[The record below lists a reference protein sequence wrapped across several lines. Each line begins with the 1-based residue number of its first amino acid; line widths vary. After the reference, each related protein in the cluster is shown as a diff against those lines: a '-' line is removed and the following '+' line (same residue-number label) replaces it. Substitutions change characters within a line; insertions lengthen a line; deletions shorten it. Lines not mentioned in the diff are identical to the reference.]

1 MIITCGT
8 EDNPDTFQLTIHENR
23 SIGIMLSSG
32 ADSAILL
39 YLMCLELIET
49 GRSVEEI
56 KYIFTVPKT
65 DGAEL
70 HSAGI
75 VNWINEKLDINLPQP
90 IIFGAENV
98 QDLHHSMQ
106 IAASGQAIFEK
117 YDPTFMDLFLF
128 LADQRPVP
136 QPWPFDST
144 IAVSPFRVT
153 GNPYPET
160 ISLPFNDLYKTHT
173 IDLHFMF
180 NTEPLL
186 ELSHS
191 CTQLDAGRCNK
202 CYHCHERQWAFD
214 QLGKIDPGTN

>member
-1 MIITCGT
+1 MIITCGA
-8 EDNPDTFQLTIHENR
+8 EDNPDTFQLTIPENR

-39 YLMCLELIET
+39 YLMCLELMQT
-49 GRSVEEI
+49 ARSINEI
-56 KYIFTVPKT
+56 KYIFTIPRA
-65 DGAEL
+65 DGPEKY
-70 HSAGI
+70 SASI
-75 VNWINEKLDINLPQP
+75 VNWINEKLNINLPQP

-98 QDLHHSMQ
+98 QELHHSVQ
-106 IAASGQAIFEK
+106 VSDSVGAIFKK
-117 YDPTFMDLFLF
+117 YDPTHKDLFIF
-128 LADQRPVP
+128 LADQQPVP

-144 IAVSPFRVT
+144 HATNPFRVT
-153 GNPYPET
+153 ENPYPNV
-160 ISLPFNDLYKTHT
+160 IGLPFNHLYKTHT

-191 CTQLDAGRCNK
+191 CTTNTVGRCNV
-202 CYHCHERQWAFD
+202 CYNCNERQWAFD

>member
-1 MIITCGT
+1 MIITCGP
-8 EDNPDTFQLTIHENR
+8 EESPDTFQLTIPENK

-39 YLMCLELIET
+39 YLMCLELIQT
-49 GRSVEEI
+49 GRSTDEI

-75 VNWINEKLDINLPQP
+75 VNWINQKLDINLPQP

-98 QDLHHSMQ
+98 QDLHHSKQ
-106 IAASGQAIFEK
+106 ISDSVSAIYDV
-117 YDPTFMDLFLF
+117 YDPTLRNLFIF

-144 IAVSPFRVT
+144 HAVSPFRVPE
-153 GNPYPET
+153 NPYPN
-160 ISLPFNDLYKTHT
+160 IIGLPFNDLYKTHT

-191 CTQLDAGRCNK
+191 CTTNTVGRCNI
-202 CYHCHERQWAFD
+202 CYHCNERQWAFD

>member
-1 MIITCGT
+1 MIITCGPQ
-8 EDNPDTFQLTIHENR
+8 DSLDTFELTIPENR

-39 YLMCLELIET
+39 YLMCLELLHT
-49 GRSVEEI
+49 GRSVDEI

-75 VNWINEKLDINLPQP
+75 VDWINQKLDINLPQP

-98 QDLHHSMQ
+98 QDLHHSIQ
-106 IAASGQAIFEK
+106 ISESVRAVFDK
-117 YDPTFMDLFLF
+117 YDPTYQDLHVF
-128 LADQRPVP
+128 LADQRAVP
-136 QPWPFDST
+136 QPWPFESD
-144 IAVSPFRVT
+144 IAVNPFRVSE
-153 GNPYPET
+153 NPYPQI
-160 ISLPFNDLYKTHT
+160 ISLPFNDLYKSHT

-180 NTEPLL
+180 ETEPLL

-191 CTQLDAGRCNK
+191 CTQLSAGRCNK

>member
-1 MIITCGT
+1 MIITCGK
-8 EDNPDTFQLTIHENR
+8 ENEQDSFELTIPENR

-39 YLMCLELIET
+39 YLMCLELMQT
-49 GRSVEEI
+49 GRSVDEI

-70 HSAGI
+70 HSPGI
-75 VNWINEKLDINLPQP
+75 VDWINQKLNINLPQP
-90 IIFGAENV
+90 TIFGAENV
-98 QDLHHSMQ
+98 QDLHHSKQ
-106 IAASGQAIFEK
+106 ISDSVRAVFDK
-117 YDPTFMDLFLF
+117 YDPDFKDLFIF

-144 IAVSPFRVT
+144 HATNPFRVAE
-153 GNPYPET
+153 NPYPEI
-160 ISLPFNDLYKTHT
+160 ISLPFNHLYKHHT

-180 NTEPLL
+180 GTEGLL

-191 CTQLDAGRCNK
+191 CTSNTVGRCNI
-202 CYHCHERQWAFD
+202 CYHCNERKWAFD
-214 QLGKIDPGTN
+214 QLGKVDPGTN

>member
-1 MIITCGT
+1 MIITCGAGGNS
-8 EDNPDTFQLTIHENR
+8 ETFHLTIPENR

-39 YLMCLELIET
+39 YLMCLELLQT
-49 GRSVEEI
+49 GRTIEEL
-56 KYIFTVPKT
+56 KYIFTIPRA
-65 DGAEL
+65 DGAEMY
-70 HSAGI
+70 SADI

-98 QDLHHSMQ
+98 QDLHHSVQ
-106 IAASGQAIFEK
+106 VNDSVKAVFQK
-117 YDPTFMDLFLF
+117 YDPTFKDLHVF
-128 LADQRPVP
+128 LADQKTVP

-144 IAVSPFRVT
+144 HATSPFRVT
-153 GNPYPET
+153 ENPYPEI
-160 ISLPFNDLYKTHT
+160 ISLPFNHLYKTHT

-191 CTQLDAGRCNK
+191 CTTNTVGRCNT
-202 CYHCHERQWAFD
+202 CYNCNERQWAFD
-214 QLGKIDPGTN
+214 QLGKIDPGTK

>member
-1 MIITCGT
+1 MIITCGP
-8 EDNPDTFQLTIHENR
+8 ENNRDSFELTIPENR

-39 YLMCLELIET
+39 YLMCLELMQI
-49 GRSVEEI
+49 GRSTDEI

-75 VNWINEKLDINLPQP
+75 VDWINQKLGINLPQP

-98 QDLHHSMQ
+98 QDLHHSLQ
-106 IAASGQAIFEK
+106 ISESVRAVFDK
-117 YDPTFMDLFLF
+117 YDPTFQDLHVF
-128 LADQRPVP
+128 LADQRAVP
-136 QPWPFDST
+136 QPWPFESA
-144 IAVSPFRVT
+144 IAVDPFRVSE
-153 GNPYPET
+153 NPYPEI
-160 ISLPFNDLYKTHT
+160 ISLPFNHLYKTHT

-180 NTEPLL
+180 STEPLL

-191 CTQLDAGRCNK
+191 CTTNTVGRCNM